1 MLHNKKNF
9 INRVSR
15 FMVNDIIINITLN
28 SQIEY
33 WNGQKKSIDR
43 DGLGMNPRENQKE
56 NKIGVINNTRHS
68 NNAPPNVG
76 TNSKINV
83 LQRKFKFYITTLL
96 QTFAENLQI
105 IEMSTLS
112 QQGERSN
119 AHVYSTD

>member
-15 FMVNDIIINITLN
+15 FMVNDIIINVTLN

-33 WNGQKKSIDR
+33 WKGQKKSIDR
-43 DGLGMNPRENQKE
+43 DGLGMNPRFESGTTKQ
-56 NKIGVINNTRHS
+56 IQTGVIMNP

-83 LQRKFKFYITTLL
+83 LQRKFKFYIHPLL
-96 QTFAENLQI
+96 QTFEAISQI
-105 IEMSTLS
+105 HRVSTLS
-112 QQGERSN
+112 QTRSN
-119 AHVYSTD
+119 GTYVST